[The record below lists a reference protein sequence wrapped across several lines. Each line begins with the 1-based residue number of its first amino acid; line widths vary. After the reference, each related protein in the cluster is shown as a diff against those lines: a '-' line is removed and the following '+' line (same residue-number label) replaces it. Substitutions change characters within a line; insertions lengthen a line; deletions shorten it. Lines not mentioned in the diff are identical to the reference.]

1 MQLSGKVIKVYD
13 PQSGTSD
20 RGAWVRQ
27 NFVIETQESYPKR
40 VCFEV
45 SNTNLINLVSVDD
58 LVVVTFIV
66 MSREYQERWY
76 TTVKAVGI
84 GKMAEQQS
92 ANPIDNI

>member
-1 MQLSGKVIKVYD
+1 MQLSGKVIKVYE

-27 NFVIETQESYPKR
+27 SFVIETQESYPKR
-40 VCFEV
+40 VCLEV
-45 SNTNLINLVSVDD
+45 SNPNLVNLVSVDD

>member
-1 MQLSGKVIKVYD
+1 MQLSGKVIKVYE

-27 NFVIETQESYPKR
+27 NFVIETIDNYPKR

-45 SNTNLINLVSVDD
+45 SNPNLVNLVSVDD
-58 LVVVTFIV
+58 VVVVTFIV

>member
-1 MQLSGKVIKVYD
+1 MQLSGKVIKVYE

-27 NFVIETQESYPKR
+27 NFVIETIDNYPKR

-45 SNTNLINLVSVDD
+45 SNPNLINLVSVDD

>member
-27 NFVIETQESYPKR
+27 SFVIETIDNYPKR

-45 SNTNLINLVSVDD
+45 SNPNLVNLVSVDD

>member
-1 MQLSGKVIKVYD
+1 MQLSGKVIKVYE

-27 NFVIETQESYPKR
+27 SFVIETIDNYPKR
-40 VCFEV
+40 VCLEV
-45 SNTNLINLVSVDD
+45 SNPNLVNLVSVDD

>member
-1 MQLSGKVIKVYD
+1 MQLSGKVIKVYE

-20 RGAWVRQ
+20 RGAWLRQ
-27 NFVIETQESYPKR
+27 NFVIETIDNYPKR

-45 SNTNLINLVSVDD
+45 SNPNLINLVSVDD

>member
-1 MQLSGKVIKVYD
+1 MQLSGKVIRVYES
-13 PQSGTSD
+13 QSGTSD

-27 NFVIETQESYPKR
+27 SFVIETQESYPKR

-45 SNTNLINLVSVDD
+45 SNPNLINQVSVDE
-58 LVVVTFIV
+58 LVVVTFMV

-84 GKMAEQQS
+84 GKMAEQQGS
-92 ANPIDNI
+92 NPIDSI

>member
-1 MQLSGKVIKVYD
+1 MR
-13 PQSGTSD
+13 QS
-20 RGAWVRQ
+20 V
-27 NFVIETQESYPKR
+27 VIETIDNYPKR

-45 SNTNLINLVSVDD
+45 SNPNLVNLVSGDD

>member
-27 NFVIETQESYPKR
+27 SFVIETIDNYPKR

-45 SNTNLINLVSVDD
+45 SNPNLINLVSVDD

>member
-1 MQLSGKVIKVYD
+1 MQLSGKVIKVYE

-27 NFVIETQESYPKR
+27 SFVIETIDNYPKR

-45 SNTNLINLVSVDD
+45 SNPNLVNLVSVDD

-84 GKMAEQQS
+84 GKMEQQS

>member
-1 MQLSGKVIKVYD
+1 MQLSGKVIKVYE

-27 NFVIETQESYPKR
+27 SFVIETIDNYPKR
-40 VCFEV
+40 VCFGV
-45 SNTNLINLVSVDD
+45 SNPNLINQASGDD
-58 LVVVTFIV
+58 LVVVTSIV

>member
-45 SNTNLINLVSVDD
+45 SNPNLVNLVSVDD
-58 LVVVTFIV
+58 LVVVTFIM

-76 TTVKAVGI
+76 TIVKAVGI
-84 GKMAEQQS
+84 GKMVEQQS

>member
-1 MQLSGKVIKVYD
+1 MQLSGKVIKVYE

-27 NFVIETQESYPKR
+27 SFVIETIDNYPKR

-45 SNTNLINLVSVDD
+45 SNPNLVNLVSVDD

-84 GKMAEQQS
+84 GKMEQQS
-92 ANPIDNI
+92 ANPIDNV

>member
-1 MQLSGKVIKVYD
+1 MQLSGKVIKVYE

-27 NFVIETQESYPKR
+27 SFVIETIDNYPKR

-45 SNTNLINLVSVDD
+45 SNPNLVNLVSVDD

>member
-1 MQLSGKVIKVYD
+1 MQLSGKVIKVYE

-27 NFVIETQESYPKR
+27 NFVIETIDNYPKR

-45 SNTNLINLVSVDD
+45 SNPNLVNLVSVDD